1 MNFKTWLKPSSVVS
15 KSSIMTMVEGFTS
28 KYKLNLYESS
38 ICSFLKFIHKEDED
52 NNENFEQW
60 LKDKYG
66 DIMLVN
72 FTRQY
77 FSNPNDI
84 TGATES
90 ANITEITT
98 LSSISHFERITYLF
112 EMCKTMYNFITKT
125 TKQGVIVVVANAQYT
140 CFALLLI
147 SSFLTYI
154 EDNEFR
160 SKRMYR
166 TTLEAYYELK
176 KFVTEKPISKVIG
189 SFFTKQQLD
198 TLTIF
203 EPSVV
208 RYCKFF
214 NYLTKVSLPEVE
226 MMNLESISL
235 STLDVFKKDANRKIR
250 QAQQEELLSFSDP
263 FNTSNIYFVIKQNNQ
278 IIYSTYGTQAEH
290 ISNPSNNKKQL
301 EGPHY
306 QFSIQKNACKLIGDF
321 ILFGYQMDEL
331 GAIQQLFRYTY
342 NTLFLCTQDNGNILT
357 LEKNRLDWAHSN
369 NEIVDSLKIQ
379 LRFSYYKSDEEKV
392 NSYKME
398 LDSTVKSCPYY
409 LKGNKVAI
417 RLAHVTNQT
426 HRRNM
431 KGLLNELEVFS
442 LNKETLLKKVDTKS
456 PHKRSF
462 SQYELDMDNNLS
474 NIFDD
479 LCISTNNTSSSNH
492 LFINTKLTPL
502 RSSNRI
508 ATPDTSAKKKMLL
521 SPVTRRGSGKKVGT
535 PSSKRL
541 LSPMIKE
548 QQLLHFTPPSQQP
561 ALTNSNKENENIFNQ
576 DSLLLD
582 LSDPVFD
589 ELMKSNIPPPP
600 PLPFTSKPV
609 SNIPPPPMMGN
620 IPPPPPVLKSIDM
633 NVPPP
638 PPGVFIPQK
647 KNSTSTFTQK
657 EEDNNIKKLHWQ
669 PIKVINGNSVWS
681 NTSVDEIKLD
691 LSDFQKMFAK
701 EDTANTSTK
710 LAPKTPSVAQ
720 NVASSVLDMGTNRNV
735 EIILNSL
742 KSLTNQQ
749 IMELINILD
758 TNVLTAQH
766 VENLKRLC
774 NVAFSLAS
782 KKKDLE
788 SKGELLRTE
797 QFLLDLLNV
806 KNVEAKLNVIGYMH
820 NLDAFVDSLTTK
832 IKRKQEAIRV
842 VRTSSSFAKV
852 LKYVLTVGNYM
863 NRGRRQ
869 LEANGFHISILPK
882 LVDTKSS
889 AAKDVTLMHYLVG
902 LLEKDDLDVYCFEKE
917 LENCGACTFGVSIT
931 MDAIDTLFREYRQIH
946 NQINYLHEAC
956 NSDEREL
963 YQTRLHTF
971 HANCSPLLATVS
983 QTYETLKHEYLE
995 CCEYFHFSPSNKVVK
1010 TEEDE
1015 FFSYIKEFTVQ
1026 YKKAKKDVE
1035 QKKMMEMKA
1044 ALQQT
1049 NSLAQTIKKRK
1060 MGEANVLK
1068 NEPTQQV
1075 V

>member
-1 MNFKTWLKPSSVVS
+1 MLQRDDHVLFRPFATINPYLY
-15 KSSIMTMVEGFTS
+15 ITS
-28 KYKLNLYESS
+28 NALV
-38 ICSFLKFIHKEDED
+38 IHKEDED

-66 DIMLVN
+66 DVMLVN

-90 ANITEITT
+90 ANITEIAT

-198 TLTIF
+198 TLTIY

-226 MMNLESISL
+226 MMSLESISL
-235 STLDVFKKDANRKIR
+235 STLDVFKKDANRKLTR
-250 QAQQEELLSFSDP
+250 PAQEELLSFSDP
-263 FNTSNIYFVIKQNNQ
+263 FNPSNIYFVIKQNNQ
-278 IIYSTYGTQAEH
+278 IIYSTYGMQAEY
-290 ISNPSNNKKQL
+290 ISNPSKKQL

-306 QFSIQKNACKLIGDF
+306 QFTIQKNACKLIGDF

-369 NEIVDSLKIQ
+369 NEIVDSLKLQ

-431 KGLLNELEVFS
+431 KSLLNELEVFS

-462 SQYELDMDNNLS
+462 YEVDMDNNLS

-479 LCISTNNTSSSNH
+479 LCISTNNTSSHHNN
-492 LFINTKLTPL
+492 LFINTTKLTPL
-502 RSSNRI
+502 RPSSRI

-521 SPVTRRGSGKKVGT
+521 SPVTRRGSGKKGTT

-541 LSPMIKE
+541 LSPLVKE

-561 ALTNSNKENENIFNQ
+561 ANNSNKENENNGN
-576 DSLLLD
+576 LLLD
-582 LSDPVFD
+582 FSDPVFD
-589 ELMKSNIPPPP
+589 ELLMKSNNVPPPP
-600 PLPFTSKPV
+600 PLPFTKPSA
-609 SNIPPPPMMGN
+609 SNIPPPPPMMGN

-633 NVPPP
+633 NIPPP
-638 PPGVFIPQK
+638 PPGMFIPQK
-647 KNSTSTFTQK
+647 KNSTSTFIQK

-669 PIKVINGNSVWS
+669 PIKVINANSVWS
-681 NTSVDEIKLD
+681 NTSIDEIKLD

-701 EDTANTSTK
+701 EDATTTSTK
-710 LAPKTPSVAQ
+710 LAPKTPSAAQ
-720 NVASSVLDMGTNRNV
+720 NVTSSVLDMGTNRNV

-742 KSLTNQQ
+742 KTLTNQQ

-758 TNVLTAQH
+758 TSVLTAQH

-774 NVAFSLAS
+774 TVAFSLAS
-782 KKKDLE
+782 KKKELE
-788 SKGELLRTE
+788 SKSELLRTE

-820 NLDAFVDSLTTK
+820 NLDSFVDSLTTK

-842 VRTSSSFAKV
+842 VRTSTSFAKV

-863 NRGRRQ
+863 NRGKKQ

-882 LVDTKSS
+882 LVDTKST

-902 LLEKDDLDVYCFEKE
+902 LLEKDDLDVYSFEKE

-931 MDAIDTLFREYRQIH
+931 IEAIDTLFREYKQIH

-956 NSDEREL
+956 TSDEREL
-963 YQTRLHTF
+963 YRTRLHTF

-983 QTYETLKHEYLE
+983 QMYESLKHKYLE
-995 CCEYFHFSPSNKVVK
+995 CCEYFHFTPSNKVVK

-1015 FFSYIKEFTVQ
+1015 FFSYIKEFTTH
-1026 YKKAKKDVE
+1026 YKKAKKDIE
-1035 QKKMMEMKA
+1035 QKKMMETKA

-1060 MGEANVLK
+1060 MGGESTTMN
-1068 NEPTQQV
+1068 NEQEV